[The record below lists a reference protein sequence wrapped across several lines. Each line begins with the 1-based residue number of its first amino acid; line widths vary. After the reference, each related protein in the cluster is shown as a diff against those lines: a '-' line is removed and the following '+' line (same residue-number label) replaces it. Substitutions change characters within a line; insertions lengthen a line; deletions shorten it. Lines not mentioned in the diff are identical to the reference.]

1 MENLIGPEEASKAL
15 GIELATVYTWV
26 TRRKIPFIKVGG
38 ALRFR
43 PSALQE
49 WLRQREYS
57 PTMADGSEPNLAV
70 R

>member
-1 MENLIGPEEASKAL
+1 MEDLIGPAETAKAL

-43 PSALQE
+43 PSALQD

-57 PTMADGSEPNLAV
+57 PKGSEEL
-70 R
+70 RT